1 MFGVL
6 QADTSARA
14 GTALMRPCGESMK
27 TLMFFLPRI
36 AYSAAEPV
44 SPEVAPRMLR
54 FCFFLQHGFE
64 QIAEQLQRHVLERER
79 RPVRQAEQVQAGL
92 ERLQRR
98 DVVAAEDFLRVG
110 ALDDAPSGPG
120 TSSMNCDRIAKA
132 SSG

>member
-1 MFGVL
+1 
-6 QADTSARA
+6 
-14 GTALMRPCGESMK
+14 MRPCGESMK

-54 FCFFLQHGFE
+54 VLLFFFKYYFE
-64 QIAEQLQRHVLERER
+64 QISEQLQRDILERER
-79 RPVRQAEQVQAGL
+79 RPVRQAEDVQARL

-110 ALDDAPSGPG
+110 LVDDAPPGPA
-120 TSSMNCDRIAKA
+120 TSSMNCDRIANA